1 MSRHRRAPDPNDPG
15 TWNTPDPVA
24 TPAPAPEPV
33 AQPEA
38 GFDPWSWLMPD
49 QPLTRPYVEP
59 DPTDPGTW
67 NSPPSSGFPMDL
79 LPAFS
84 FLL

>member
-1 MSRHRRAPDPNDPG
+1 
-15 TWNTPDPVA
+15 
-24 TPAPAPEPV
+24 
-33 AQPEA
+33 
-38 GFDPWSWLMPD
+38 MPD

-59 DPTDPGTW
+59 DPTDAGTW
-67 NSPPSSGFPMDL
+67 NTPPSSGFPMDL